1 MNEIVFRGTND
12 QAMTSSL
19 LVAKEFGKVHAKV
32 MRDIEN
38 LNCSEEFRLANFG
51 NSSFKNEQGK
61 EFPMF
66 TMTKDGFSF
75 LVMGYTGKK
84 AAQFKEAYI
93 NAFNKMEIEIRSSVK
108 PKSQLEI
115 LQMSIN
121 QLVEQEHRLS
131 SVERDVAETKKEIA
145 EMKQERIKNG
155 KILLEAEVSGNNVPE
170 ISMRNKIRRLVNQ
183 YAAATNTSQRDI
195 WHDIYNNLYYAYGIS
210 INSYKDKDCKT
221 KLDIAEPLMAR
232 WFGPLAPISAGGAT
246 TMDTTLPI
254 LSQTVGQRYIAL
266 SIYHGFVVD
275 FTVPFLVSWWCM
287 V

>member
-1 MNEIVFRGTND
+1 MRDMNEIVFRGTND

-93 NAFNKMEIEIRSSVK
+93 NAFNKMEAEIRSSVK
-108 PKSQLEI
+108 PKSQLEV

-131 SVERDVAETKKEIA
+131 SVERDVAEAKKVIA
-145 EMKQERIKNG
+145 EMKQERIENG
-155 KILLEAEVSGNNVPE
+155 KLLLEAEVSDNKVPE

-195 WHDIYNNLYYAYGIS
+195 WHVVYDNLLYAYNIS
-210 INSYKDKDCKT
+210 ITRYNRKKGQSYLDVAEEHGFLGKIFDIVSKVVNTNKDK
-221 KLDIAEPLMAR
+221 M
-232 WFGPLAPISAGGAT
+232 
-246 TMDTTLPI
+246 
-254 LSQTVGQRYIAL
+254 
-266 SIYHGFVVD
+266 
-275 FTVPFLVSWWCM
+275 
-287 V
+287 

>member
-1 MNEIVFRGTND
+1 MNEIVFRGAND

-19 LVAKEFGKVHAKV
+19 LVAKEFGKEHNKV
-32 MRDIEN
+32 MRDINN
-38 LNCSEEFRLANFG
+38 LACSQEFRAANFG
-51 NSSFKNEQGK
+51 ESSYVSEQGK

-93 NAFNKMEIEIRSSVK
+93 NAFNKMESEIRSSIK

-145 EMKQERIKNG
+145 EMKQERIENG
-155 KILLEAEVSGNNVPE
+155 KLLLEAEVSENKVPE

-183 YAAATNTSQRDI
+183 YAAATNTSQSDI
-195 WHDIYNNLYYAYGIS
+195 WHLVYDNLLYAYNIGITRY
-210 INSYKDKDCKT
+210 NRKKGQSYLDVAEEHGFLGKIFDIVSKVVNTNKDK
-221 KLDIAEPLMAR
+221 M
-232 WFGPLAPISAGGAT
+232 
-246 TMDTTLPI
+246 
-254 LSQTVGQRYIAL
+254 
-266 SIYHGFVVD
+266 
-275 FTVPFLVSWWCM
+275 
-287 V
+287 

>member
-12 QAMTSSL
+12 QALTNSL
-19 LVAKEFGKVHAKV
+19 LAAKSFGKEHKHVLDSIRKL
-32 MRDIEN
+32 IEG
-38 LNCSEEFRLANFG
+38 CAEISADPMFEETTYI
-51 NSSFKNEQGK
+51 NEQNGQTY
-61 EFPMF
+61 PMYL
-66 TMTKDGFSF
+66 MNRDGFTL
-75 LVMGYTGKK
+75 LVMDFKGKR
-84 AAQFKEAYI
+84 AMQFKLEYI
-93 NAFNKMEIEIRSSVK
+93 KAFNSMEAQIKASQK

-145 EMKQERIKNG
+145 EMKQERIENG
-155 KILLEAEVSGNNVPE
+155 KLLLEAEVSENNVPE

-221 KLDIAEPLMAR
+221 KLDIAEK
-232 WFGPLAPISAGGAT
+232 
-246 TMDTTLPI
+246 
-254 LSQTVGQRYIAL
+254 
-266 SIYHGFVVD
+266 HGFLGKMFD
-275 FTVPFLVSWWCM
+275 IVSKM
-287 V
+287 VGHVNDK

>member
-12 QAMTSSL
+12 QALTNSL
-19 LVAKEFGKVHAKV
+19 LVAKSFGKEHKHVLDSIRKLIDGCAEISADP
-32 MRDIEN
+32 MF
-38 LNCSEEFRLANFG
+38 EETTYV
-51 NSSFKNEQGK
+51 NEQNGQTY
-61 EFPMF
+61 PMYL
-66 TMTKDGFSF
+66 MNRDGFTL
-75 LVMGYTGKK
+75 LVMDFKGKR
-84 AAQFKEAYI
+84 AMQFKIEYIKAFNSMEEQI
-93 NAFNKMEIEIRSSVK
+93 NASQK

-145 EMKQERIKNG
+145 EMKQERIENG
-155 KILLEAEVSGNNVPE
+155 KLLLEAEVSDNKVPE

-221 KLDIAEPLMAR
+221 KLDIAEK
-232 WFGPLAPISAGGAT
+232 
-246 TMDTTLPI
+246 
-254 LSQTVGQRYIAL
+254 
-266 SIYHGFVVD
+266 HGFLGKMFD
-275 FTVPFLVSWWCM
+275 IVSNI
-287 V
+287 VGHVNDK

>member
-19 LVAKEFGKVHAKV
+19 LVAKEFGKEHNKV
-32 MRDIEN
+32 MRDINN
-38 LNCSEEFRLANFG
+38 LACSQEFRAANFG
-51 NSSFKNEQGK
+51 ESSYVSEQGK

-93 NAFNKMEIEIRSSVK
+93 NAFNKMEAEIRSSVK

-131 SVERDVAETKKEIA
+131 SVERDVAETKKVIA
-145 EMKQERIKNG
+145 EMKQERIENG
-155 KILLEAEVSGNNVPE
+155 KLLLEAEVSENKVPE

-195 WHDIYNNLYYAYGIS
+195 WHLVYDNLLYAYNIGITRY
-210 INSYKDKDCKT
+210 NRKKGQSYLDVAEEHGFLGKIFDIVSKIVNTNKDK
-221 KLDIAEPLMAR
+221 M
-232 WFGPLAPISAGGAT
+232 
-246 TMDTTLPI
+246 
-254 LSQTVGQRYIAL
+254 
-266 SIYHGFVVD
+266 
-275 FTVPFLVSWWCM
+275 
-287 V
+287 

>member
-1 MNEIVFRGTND
+1 MSEIVFRGSND

-93 NAFNKMEIEIRSSVK
+93 NAFNKMENEIRSSVK

-131 SVERDVAETKKEIA
+131 SVERDVAETKKVIA
-145 EMKQERIKNG
+145 EMKQERIENG
-155 KILLEAEVSGNNVPE
+155 KLLLEAEVSENKVPE

-195 WHDIYNNLYYAYGIS
+195 WHLVYDNLLYAYNIGITRY
-210 INSYKDKDCKT
+210 NRKKGQSYLDVAEEHGFLGKIFDIVSKVVNTNKDK
-221 KLDIAEPLMAR
+221 M
-232 WFGPLAPISAGGAT
+232 
-246 TMDTTLPI
+246 
-254 LSQTVGQRYIAL
+254 
-266 SIYHGFVVD
+266 
-275 FTVPFLVSWWCM
+275 
-287 V
+287 

>member
-12 QAMTSSL
+12 QALTNSL
-19 LVAKEFGKVHAKV
+19 LVAKSFGKEHKHVLDSIRKLIDGCAEISADP
-32 MRDIEN
+32 MF
-38 LNCSEEFRLANFG
+38 EETTYV
-51 NSSFKNEQGK
+51 NEQNGQTY
-61 EFPMF
+61 PMYL
-66 TMTKDGFSF
+66 MNRDGFTL
-75 LVMGYTGKK
+75 LVMDFKGKR
-84 AAQFKEAYI
+84 AMQFKLEYI
-93 NAFNKMEIEIRSSVK
+93 KAFNSMEEQIKASQK

-145 EMKQERIKNG
+145 EMKQERIENG
-155 KILLEAEVSGNNVPE
+155 KLLLEAEVSENKVPE

-221 KLDIAEPLMAR
+221 KLDIAEK
-232 WFGPLAPISAGGAT
+232 
-246 TMDTTLPI
+246 
-254 LSQTVGQRYIAL
+254 
-266 SIYHGFVVD
+266 HGFLGKMFD
-275 FTVPFLVSWWCM
+275 IVSKI
-287 V
+287 VGHVNDK

>member
-1 MNEIVFRGTND
+1 MSEIVFRGTND

-19 LVAKEFGKVHAKV
+19 LVAKEFGKEHNKV
-32 MRDIEN
+32 MRDINN
-38 LNCSEEFRLANFG
+38 LACSQEFRAANFG
-51 NSSFKNEQGK
+51 DSSYVSEQGK

-93 NAFNKMEIEIRSSVK
+93 NAFNKMESEICSSIK

-145 EMKQERIKNG
+145 EMKQERIENG
-155 KILLEAEVSGNNVPE
+155 KLLLEAEVSGNKVPE

-195 WHDIYNNLYYAYGIS
+195 WHDIYQNLYYAYNIS
-210 INSYKDKDCKT
+210 INSYKEKKSQSN
-221 KLDIAEPLMAR
+221 LDIAEK
-232 WFGPLAPISAGGAT
+232 
-246 TMDTTLPI
+246 
-254 LSQTVGQRYIAL
+254 
-266 SIYHGFVVD
+266 HGFLGKMFD
-275 FTVPFLVSWWCM
+275 IVSKM
-287 V
+287 VKSINNGD